1 VAGNPDRPIAVDAQP
16 RRDIILVVDDSP
28 ETLSFLTEAIEGA
41 GATVLVALDG
51 EGALSLM
58 EQITPDLI
66 LLDAVMPGI
75 GGFETCR
82 RLKQNDQLSH
92 VPVIFMTGL
101 SETEHIVKGLD
112 VGGVDYLTKP
122 IVVDELMARMR
133 VHLANAR
140 RSQGARTALD
150 ATGRFLMA
158 VGSDGRI
165 FWSTPQ
171 AAKLMHSI
179 SSSIEEAG
187 FRLPAEITAWIARSI
202 ASSQER
208 GTHIWNGGD
217 ARLEFSYLGQIR
229 GDEHL
234 LRLSLAEQNDES
246 DLLRR
251 QFSLTGREV
260 EVLLWIARGKS
271 NKDIS
276 SVLKISPRT
285 VNKHLEQVF
294 EKLGVEN
301 RASAAAVAI
310 QMIHRFGNRSAP

>member
-1 VAGNPDRPIAVDAQP
+1 VASNPHRSEAVDARA
-16 RRDIILVVDDSP
+16 RRDIVLVVDDSP
-28 ETLSFLTEAIEGA
+28 ETLGFLTEAIEGA

-75 GGFETCR
+75 GGFEACR
-82 RLKQNDQLSH
+82 RLKQNDQLAH

-101 SETEHIVKGLD
+101 SETEHIVRGLD

-140 RSQGARTALD
+140 RSQSARTALD
-150 ATGRFLMA
+150 ATGRFLLA
-158 VGSDGRI
+158 VGSDGRV

-171 AAKLMHSI
+171 AAKLLRDA
-179 SSSIEEAG
+179 SSAVEEPE
-187 FRLPAEITAWIARSI
+187 FRLPDEITAWIARSI
-202 ASSQER
+202 HHYSER
-208 GTHIWNGGD
+208 GAYHWSARD
-217 ARLEFSYLGQIR
+217 AQLEFSYLGQVR

-234 LRLSLAEQNDES
+234 LRVAVAEQTDDV

-251 QFSLTGREV
+251 QFSLTTREV
-260 EVLLWIARGKS
+260 EVLLWVARGKS

-294 EKLGVEN
+294 QKLGVEN
-301 RASAAAVAI
+301 RASAAAVTI
-310 QMIHRFGNRSAP
+310 QVIHRFGNRLAP